1 MIQMPE
7 GGEYVKFKNYER
19 KLKSPFIISKDFESI
34 LVPEDSTEELLK
46 CIVTDL
52 FKINGKQMIQM
63 PEGGE
68 YVKFKNYERK
78 LKSPFII
85 SKDFESIL
93 VPEDNEKQHPKDC
106 YMK

>member
-1 MIQMPE
+1 MIQMP
-7 GGEYVKFKNYER
+7 K
-19 KLKSPFIISKDFESI
+19 
-34 LVPEDSTEELLK
+34 
-46 CIVTDL
+46 
-52 FKINGKQMIQM
+52 
-63 PEGGE
+63 GGE

-106 YMK
+106 YMKQYQKPFACSYGYKLVYVGDKFRKSLKP